1 MDDNDVFVRDVV
13 SCGPDQFQCGNGG
26 LCIPAGYVCDGDNDC
41 GDNSDERDCEHRM
54 NCFFDLVSNAAN

>member
-41 GDNSDERDCEHRM
+41 GDNSDERGCEHG
-54 NCFFDLVSNAAN
+54 N